1 MAHSIVK
8 RYTHLN
14 HSGTNHAH
22 LDAETANITGTL
34 EVLGVSSLV
43 GQVTASSGL
52 DLTGASTFAAG
63 SDFVFNGDGVFT
75 AGLSGSLQL
84 LSDGTTT
91 YLAGGSGVT
100 ITTGANGQVTISAT
114 PAPDTTDVFW
124 TSNVAD
130 VIFTTGSIEVTGSA
144 TISGSAIIGGEYP
157 ERGDLTVGGLDLTP
171 ITGTAQTGDA
181 ATGFTPTAVLSGTL
195 LIADGI
201 DAAADRVTVFHQ
213 FHVLAVSQYDA
224 DPQQDEQHFAATY
237 NVTSRF
243 LSGTQSVIGVI
254 ELSRDDLG
262 QEARKWDVNVN
273 NDCTIG
279 VTGTTD
285 TTHTVKWY
293 GQQVKEMT
301 LDNLFNK
308 T

>member
-91 YLAGGSGVT
+91 YLAGGSGIT
-100 ITTGANGQVTISAT
+100 ITTGANGQVTIAS
-114 PAPDTTDVFW
+114 APDTTDAFW
-124 TSNVAD
+124 SSDVAD

-144 TISGSAIIGGEYP
+144 TISGSAIIGGPHP

-201 DAAADRVTVFHQ
+201 DAAADRVTV
-213 FHVLAVSQYDA
+213 SY
-224 DPQQDEQHFAATY
+224 
-237 NVTSRF
+237 
-243 LSGTQSVIGVI
+243 
-254 ELSRDDLG
+254 
-262 QEARKWDVNVN
+262 
-273 NDCTIG
+273 
-279 VTGTTD
+279 
-285 TTHTVKWY
+285 THLRAHET
-293 GQQVKEMT
+293 
-301 LDNLFNK
+301 
-308 T
+308 